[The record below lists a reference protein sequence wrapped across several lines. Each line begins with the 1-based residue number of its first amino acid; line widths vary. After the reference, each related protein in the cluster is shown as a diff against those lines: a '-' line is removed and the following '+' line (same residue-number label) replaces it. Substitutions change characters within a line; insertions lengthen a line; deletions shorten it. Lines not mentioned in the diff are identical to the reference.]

1 MTIEEKLIFLI
12 QTYFVISFTCTFIL
26 LCLRVPKEI
35 KYWKIY
41 KRTYKDNL
49 HFIGI
54 VLLML
59 IAFPI
64 LAFLLWIKGVLK

>member
-1 MTIEEKLIFLI
+1 MTIEDKIIFLI

-26 LCLRVPKEI
+26 LLNRVPKEV
-35 KYWKIY
+35 KYWKKY

-54 VLLML
+54 TLLL
-59 IAFPI
+59 LVGFPIIAFYY
-64 LAFLLWIKGVLK
+64 GLKEF

>member
-1 MTIEEKLIFLI
+1 MSEKLIFLI
-12 QTYFVISFTCTFIL
+12 QVYFFISFTCTFIL
-26 LCLRVPKEI
+26 LCLRVPSEM
-35 KYWKIY
+35 KYWKKY

-59 IAFPI
+59 VGFPIIAFYY
-64 LAFLLWIKGVLK
+64 GLKEF